1 MCIFLLNFSVTSTLG
16 LWELRAIVIIQ
27 IDNVCYNAVIRILNL
42 MIWINSVYFSYWN
55 QPVEIVGRWL
65 IVNCMFF
72 VDAIN
77 VRFGI
82 SFHCLSVALVR
93 YHYNT
98 IFSLDHFLFAI
109 SYSIYWKYWKYW
121 ICVVLKYF
129 VHILFT
135 IQLRVRVY
143 GSLFASPFVTIC
155 VCVNRMPI
163 KSCHACALQS
173 FAKRQKS

>member
-1 MCIFLLNFSVTSTLG
+1 MVHCKLHVLRRCNQCPLWNFISLSL
-16 LWELRAIVIIQ
+16 
-27 IDNVCYNAVIRILNL
+27 CRI
-42 MIWINSVYFSYWN
+42 
-55 QPVEIVGRWL
+55 
-65 IVNCMFF
+65 
-72 VDAIN
+72 
-77 VRFGI
+77 
-82 SFHCLSVALVR
+82 VR

-135 IQLRVRVY
+135 IQFRVRVY

-155 VCVNRMPI
+155 VCESNANKIMSCLCTSILRKATEIVESKEKLSKYPVMYAVGAVLIIMGCVVEENRIFHFCRPLHPLAPHSLVWI
-163 KSCHACALQS
+163 PLSS
-173 FAKRQKS
+173 FICE